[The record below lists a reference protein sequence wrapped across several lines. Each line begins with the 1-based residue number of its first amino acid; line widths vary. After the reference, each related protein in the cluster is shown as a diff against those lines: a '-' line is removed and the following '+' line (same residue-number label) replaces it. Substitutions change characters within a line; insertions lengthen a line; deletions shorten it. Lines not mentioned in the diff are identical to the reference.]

1 MKTVII
7 GGQYGDE
14 CKAEIV
20 NFIKDEYDIF
30 VRFNGGSNAG
40 NTVTTDNNE
49 KIVFRL
55 LPSGGL
61 KAGSTL
67 VLTEGMCINLDV
79 LMKEI
84 RELKQKNPN
93 FEVLVSKTAP
103 VILSKH
109 MVEDSEKN
117 ISKFGSVGTGVGPC
131 NVDRMMRKS
140 EMMGSISVNGISTI
154 DTADYLNNSLDKNI
168 LFIGAH
174 GFGLDIHQGEY
185 PIVTTSN
192 CGFSSIGSQA
202 GFSPSLVD
210 ERIMCIKP
218 YVTKVG
224 PGDFDGMGFES
235 ANYIREK
242 GNEIGSVSGRKR
254 RIGWLNLRNLCR
266 AIMIERPS
274 YLALSKIDVLCDIEM
289 NIGVYDKSGS
299 LMFFKPWSSSEYF
312 DYLDMVENGIPHLE
326 TEDQYK
332 DNKFWQFL
340 SFIESSIPYGTKV
353 KLFGHGCGNSNKFDA
368 RKLR

>member
-40 NTVTTDNNE
+40 NTVTADDGT

-61 KAGSTL
+61 KTGSTL

-84 RELKQKNPN
+84 RELKQKNSD

-103 VILSKH
+103 VISPEH
-109 MVEDSEKN
+109 IAGDGKN
-117 ISKFGSVGTGVGPC
+117 RAEFGSVGTGVGPC
-131 NVDRMMRKS
+131 NVDRMRRKS
-140 EMMGSISVNGISTI
+140 ELMRSISIDGISTI
-154 DTADYLNNSLDKNI
+154 DTSEYLNNSLDKNI

-192 CGFSSIGSQA
+192 CMSSSIGHQA
-202 GFSPSLVD
+202 GFSPSMVD

-242 GNEIGSVSGRKR
+242 GNEVGSVSGRRR
-254 RIGWLNLRNLCR
+254 RIGWLNLRNLNR
-266 AIMIERPS
+266 AIMIDRPS
-274 YLALSKIDVLCDIEM
+274 YLALSKIDVLCDM
-289 NIGVYDKSGS
+289 KSDIGIYDKSGKLIFMS
-299 LMFFKPWSSSEYF
+299 PWTSDEYVS
-312 DYLDMVENGIPHLE
+312 YLNMIENGIFHLE
-326 TEDQYK
+326 NEDQYK
-332 DNKFWQFL
+332 NNKFWQFL
-340 SFIESSIPYGTKV
+340 NFIESSMLYGVKI
-353 KLFGHGCGNSNKFDA
+353 KLFGHGCGNTNKFDA